1 VWPGRPHVEEI
12 VVKDSVDCNL
22 FPHAAKESA
31 KRALALCEDVQQAPL
46 ESAPP
51 LSGLIDGQVLVLGE
65 FAERSAASFSSPV
78 SASSRR

>member
-46 ESAPP
+46 ESAPL